1 MEPQFQDIPE
11 KYLVELR
18 KLMKEFNLPYIE
30 INIKTKDEGF
40 PLINTV
46 SKIEAVVNSILGDI
60 FLAKMEEGCLLLSSL
75 EEHLDNLLTL
85 SAVLRVKHEKTKVQT
100 IINKI
105 LVEDRKKTRTP
116 VPRIFEEAFDK
127 DWECDNA

>member
-30 INIKTKDEGF
+30 INIKNKDEGF